1 MSRPARWTLGC
12 FSLLFA
18 AAFAM
23 SVPNSPEPLFLWICA
38 AFCLLIALGCF
49 SQVARGPAIRV
60 IGATVFAVYAVY
72 VVQEITKARSSPLS
86 VWAHEHW
93 ITALEGLVTFGLP
106 GLYVAL
112 RGRYPKWG
120 KTAPAFL
127 PEDSRDVPDP
137 NRPIIP

>member
-1 MSRPARWTLGC
+1 MSRPARWVLGS

-23 SVPNSPEPLFLWICA
+23 SVANSPEPLFLWLCA
-38 AFCLLIALGCF
+38 AFCMLIALGCF

-60 IGATVFAVYAVY
+60 IGATVFAIYAAY
-72 VVQEITKARSSPLS
+72 AAQEIAKAWGKPFN

-93 ITALEGLVTFGLP
+93 ISAVEGLITFGLP
-106 GLYVAL
+106 GVYVAL

-120 KTAPAFL
+120 KAAPAFL
-127 PEDSRDVPDP
+127 AKESREVSDP